1 MNIPGVESSSVLA
14 TASRAPGFHGLRG
27 HRQDQAAAGIDRL
40 RDVAA
45 RAGRKPLGEA
55 LETAEG
61 RVFFSFLFGNS
72 PYLGLLLLR
81 DLEFTESLVKEAP
94 EEVTRRLRSDL
105 CAADPG
111 MDRDRLMKFLR
122 SRRSRVAVVAAVC
135 DCFDICGVMEC
146 AELLSDM
153 ADHAVRLAV
162 SHLLLGRVE
171 RGDLGLPEGYEA
183 GAPDGGRWGYFVLAM
198 GKHGSRELN
207 YSSDIDLLVLYDP
220 ASVRYTGRKSPG
232 DCFVRV
238 TRDLVSILQSRTG
251 DGYVFRT
258 DLRLRPDPSST
269 PTAITV
275 EFALDYY
282 LRFGR
287 TWERTA
293 LIKAR
298 PVAGDLGAGAAF
310 LERLSPFIWDEG
322 LDFTS
327 VEEIRSM
334 SQQIHDFHGHG
345 AARAAG
351 HDVKLGRGGIREIE
365 FFVHMHQ
372 LAYGGRSPR
381 LRGPRLLSMLEILDG
396 EHHLLP
402 REATM
407 LRDAYLLLR
416 RVEHRL
422 QMVNDDQTQTLPE
435 SGDGLEHV
443 AAFMG
448 LASRKQLEDRV
459 EKACG
464 EVHDLYRTRFSVPE
478 SEQDI
483 TAAILEGPEGKENPE
498 AVEKLA
504 AAGFARAQTAIEVF
518 RGWAEGRHAST
529 ASDRARAIIR
539 EILHE
544 IIEALGRTPDPD
556 RALARMDKFLERLPE
571 DISLFSMLRANT
583 WLLNLIAVV
592 LGSAPRIADT
602 LGGNPRLLKAVLEP
616 SFFLPIP
623 GREPLA
629 GELGERLQG
638 ERDPQKRIRQVAG
651 WAGDR
656 RFQVGVQSLQ
666 NLISVDEAS
675 PSLSHVADV
684 VIEVLFGD
692 VIAALH
698 EHHGVPGGGCAVVA
712 LGKLGAGE
720 MTFESDLDLLFVADL
735 PDDREQ
741 TTGPAPIEAQRFYG
755 RVAQHLI
762 AALRSR
768 SASGRLYEVDMRLRP
783 CGDSG
788 PLVTTLDAF
797 REYHASAAWTW
808 ERMSLTRARVVCGD
822 AVTTEAVAGE
832 IGGILTRSRNPE
844 RLLEDV
850 ARMRDRVAAEYPRQ
864 DPFELKYARGGLVDL
879 EFIAQYLQ
887 LLHAHKSPEVL
898 AGGTAA
904 CFEAL
909 AGAGV
914 LPEEEGRFLAAAVR
928 MQRTI
933 QALLRLTWNQEL
945 PVREA
950 PEPLRRK
957 LAAALE
963 CEGLEELEGKLR
975 DTQDRAFELYQRCI
989 GRPAGGAAE
998 PGPG

>member
-1 MNIPGVESSSVLA
+1 MESASVLA
-14 TASRAPGFHGLRG
+14 TAARAPGFDDLRG
-27 HRQDQAAAGIDRL
+27 HRQDQAASGIER
-40 RDVAA
+40 
-45 RAGRKPLGEA
+45 LGEA
-55 LETAEG
+55 AAGAGRDALGESLETPEA

-72 PYLGLLLLR
+72 PYLGRLLLR
-81 DLEFTESLVKEAP
+81 DLEFTESLVAETPEA
-94 EEVTRRLRSDL
+94 VTRGLRNEL
-105 CAADPG
+105 AAADPG
-111 MDRDRLMKFLR
+111 MDRDRLMAFLR
-122 SRRSRVAVVAAVC
+122 SRRSRVAVVAAVY
-135 DCFDICGVMEC
+135 DCFGICGVMEC

-171 RGDLGLPEGYEA
+171 RGDLEPPEGCEP
-183 GAPDGGRWGYFVLAM
+183 GAPDGNWGYFVLAM

-207 YSSDIDLLVLYDP
+207 YSSDIDLVVLYDP
-220 ASVRYTGRKSPG
+220 ASVRYTGRKTPG

-269 PTAITV
+269 PTAIAV
-275 EFALDYY
+275 DFALDYY

-293 LIKAR
+293 FIKAR

-345 AARAAG
+345 AVTAAG

-381 LRGPRLLSMLEILDG
+381 LRGPRLLAMLEVLDG
-396 EHHLLP
+396 EHHVLP
-402 REATM
+402 AEAAA
-407 LRDAYLLLR
+407 LRGAYLLLR

-435 SGDGLEHV
+435 SADGLEHV

-448 LASRKQLEDRV
+448 LASAGQLEGLV

-464 EVHDLYRTRFSVPE
+464 EVHDLYRTRFNVPE
-478 SEQDI
+478 SEQDV
-483 TAAILEGPEGKENPE
+483 TAVVLDGPEGKENPD
-498 AVEKLA
+498 AVEQLK

-529 ASDRARAIIR
+529 ASERARAIVR

-556 RALARMDKFLERLPE
+556 RALARMDKFLETLPE
-571 DISLFSMLRANT
+571 DVSLFSMLRANT
-583 WLLNLIAVV
+583 WLLNLVTAVM
-592 LGSAPRIADT
+592 GSAPRIADT
-602 LGGNPRLLKAVLEP
+602 LGGNPRLLKAVIEP

-623 GREPLA
+623 DRQSLSE
-629 GELGERLQG
+629 ELGERLHG
-638 ERDPQKRIRQVAG
+638 ERDPEKRLRQVAG

-666 NLISVDEAS
+666 NLVTVDEAS
-675 PSLSHVADV
+675 ASLTHVAEAV
-684 VIEVLFGD
+684 VEVLFAD
-692 VIAALH
+692 VLAELQ
-698 EHHGVPGGGCAVVA
+698 EHHGRVPGGGCAVVA
-712 LGKLGAGE
+712 MGKLGAGE
-720 MTFESDLDLLFVADL
+720 LTFESDLDLLFVADV
-735 PDDREQ
+735 PEDREQ
-741 TTGPAPIEAQRFYG
+741 TTGPAAIEAGRFYG
-755 RVAQHLI
+755 RAAQRLI

-768 SASGRLYEVDMRLRP
+768 SPSGRLYEVDMRLRP
-783 CGDSG
+783 SGDSG
-788 PLVTTLDAF
+788 PLVTTLGAF

-808 ERMSLTRARVVCGD
+808 EQMSLTRARVVCGD
-822 AVTTEAVAGE
+822 AATAAAVAGE
-832 IGGILTRSRNPE
+832 IRGILVRPRDPE
-844 RLLEDV
+844 PLLEDV
-850 ARMRDRVAAEYPRQ
+850 ARMRDRIAAEYPPG
-864 DPFELKYARGGLVDL
+864 DPFDLKYARGGLVDL

-887 LLHAHKSPEVL
+887 LLHAHGHPGVL

-914 LPEEEGRFLAAAVR
+914 LPQEEARILAAAVR
-928 MQRTI
+928 MQRTV
-933 QALLRLTWNQEL
+933 QALLRLTWNEES

-950 PEPLRRK
+950 PEPLRAK

-963 CEGLEELEGKLR
+963 CEGFGELEGKLR
-975 DTQDRAFELYQRCI
+975 GTQEQAFDLYRRCI
-989 GRPAGGAAE
+989 GRPAMGAGKQEGG
-998 PGPG
+998 

>member
-1 MNIPGVESSSVLA
+1 MESASVLA
-14 TASRAPGFHGLRG
+14 TAARAPGFDELRG
-27 HRQDQAAAGIDRL
+27 HRQDQAASGIER
-40 RDVAA
+40 
-45 RAGRKPLGEA
+45 LGEA
-55 LETAEG
+55 AAGAGRDALGESLGTPEA

-72 PYLGLLLLR
+72 PYLGRLLLR
-81 DLEFTESLVKEAP
+81 DLEFTESLVAETPEA
-94 EEVTRRLRSDL
+94 VTRRLRNEL
-105 CAADPG
+105 AAADPA
-111 MDRDRLMKFLR
+111 MDRDRLMAFLR
-122 SRRSRVAVVAAVC
+122 SRRSRVAVVAAVY
-135 DCFDICGVMEC
+135 DCFGICGVMEC

-171 RGDLGLPEGYEA
+171 RGDLEPPEGCEP
-183 GAPDGGRWGYFVLAM
+183 GAPDGNWGYFVLAM

-207 YSSDIDLLVLYDP
+207 YSSDIDLVVLYDP
-220 ASVRYTGRKSPG
+220 ASVRYTGRKTPG

-269 PTAITV
+269 PTAIAV
-275 EFALDYY
+275 DFALDYY

-293 LIKAR
+293 FIKAR

-345 AARAAG
+345 AVTAAG

-381 LRGPRLLSMLEILDG
+381 LRGPRLLAMLEVLDG
-396 EHHLLP
+396 EHHVLP
-402 REATM
+402 AEAAA
-407 LRDAYLLLR
+407 LRAAYLLLR

-435 SGDGLEHV
+435 SADGLEHV

-448 LASRKQLEDRV
+448 LASAGELEGLV

-464 EVHDLYRTRFSVPE
+464 EVHDLYRTRFNVPE
-478 SEQDI
+478 SEQDV
-483 TAAILEGPEGKENPE
+483 TAVILDGPEGKENRD
-498 AVEKLA
+498 AVEKLE
-504 AAGFARAQTAIEVF
+504 AAGFARAQTAVEVF

-529 ASDRARAIIR
+529 SSERARAIVR

-556 RALARMDKFLERLPE
+556 RALARMDKFLETLPE
-571 DISLFSMLRANT
+571 DVSLFSMLRANT
-583 WLLNLIAVV
+583 WLLNLVTAVM
-592 LGSAPRIADT
+592 GSAPRIADT

-623 GREPLA
+623 DRQSLSE
-629 GELGERLQG
+629 ELGERLQG
-638 ERDPQKRIRQVAG
+638 ERDPEKRLRQVAG

-666 NLISVDEAS
+666 NLVTVDEAS
-675 PSLSHVADV
+675 ASLSHVADAV
-684 VIEVLFGD
+684 VEVLFD
-692 VIAALH
+692 DALAGLRD
-698 EHHGVPGGGCAVVA
+698 HHGRVRGGGCAVVA

-720 MTFESDLDLLFVADL
+720 MTFESDLDLLFVADV

-741 TTGPAPIEAQRFYG
+741 TTGPAPIEAGRFYG
-755 RVAQHLI
+755 RAAQRLI

-783 CGDSG
+783 SGDSG
-788 PLVTTLDAF
+788 PLVTTLGAF

-808 ERMSLTRARVVCGD
+808 EQMSLTRARVVCGD
-822 AVTTEAVAGE
+822 AATAATVAGE
-832 IGGILTRSRNPE
+832 IRGILIRPRTPE
-844 RLLEDV
+844 RLLGDV
-850 ARMRDRVAAEYPRQ
+850 ARMRERIAAEYPPGN
-864 DPFELKYARGGLVDL
+864 PFDLKYARGGLVDL

-887 LLHAHKSPEVL
+887 LLHAHGHPEVL

-914 LPEEEGRFLAAAVR
+914 LPEEEARFLAAAVR
-928 MQRTI
+928 MQRTV
-933 QALLRLTWNQEL
+933 QALLRLTWNEES

-950 PEPLRRK
+950 PEPLRAK

-963 CEGLEELEGKLR
+963 CEGFEELEGKLR
-975 DTQDRAFELYQRCI
+975 GTQEQAFDLYQRCI
-989 GRPAGGAAE
+989 GRPAMGAGKQEGG
-998 PGPG
+998 

>member
-1 MNIPGVESSSVLA
+1 MESASVLA
-14 TASRAPGFHGLRG
+14 TAARAPGFGDLRG
-27 HRQDQAAAGIDRL
+27 HRQDQAASGIER
-40 RDVAA
+40 
-45 RAGRKPLGEA
+45 LGEA
-55 LETAEG
+55 AAGAGRDALGESLETPEA

-72 PYLGLLLLR
+72 PYLGRLLLR
-81 DLEFTESLVKEAP
+81 DLEFTESLVAETPEA
-94 EEVTRRLRSDL
+94 VTRRLRNEL
-105 CAADPG
+105 AAADPAL
-111 MDRDRLMKFLR
+111 DRGRLMAFLR
-122 SRRSRVAVVAAVC
+122 SRRSRVAVVAAVY
-135 DCFDICGVMEC
+135 DCFGICGVMEC

-171 RGDLGLPEGYEA
+171 RGDLEAPEGREP
-183 GAPDGGRWGYFVLAM
+183 GAPDGTCGYFVLAM

-207 YSSDIDLLVLYDP
+207 YSSDIDLVVLYDP
-220 ASVRYTGRKSPG
+220 ARVRYTGKKSPG

-269 PTAITV
+269 PTAIAV
-275 EFALDYY
+275 DFALDYY

-293 LIKAR
+293 FIKAR

-345 AARAAG
+345 AVTAAG

-381 LRGPRLLSMLEILDG
+381 LRGQRLLAMLEVLDG
-396 EHHLLP
+396 EHHVLP
-402 REATM
+402 GEAAALRE
-407 LRDAYLLLR
+407 AYLLLR

-435 SGDGLEHV
+435 SADGLEHV

-448 LASRKQLEDRV
+448 LASAGELEGLV
-459 EKACG
+459 EDACG
-464 EVHDLYRTRFSVPE
+464 EVHDLYRTRFNVPE
-478 SEQDI
+478 SEQDV
-483 TAAILEGPEGKENPE
+483 TAVILDGPEGKENRD
-498 AVEKLA
+498 AVEKLE
-504 AAGFARAQTAIEVF
+504 AAGFARAQTAVEVF

-529 ASDRARAIIR
+529 ASERARAIVR

-556 RALARMDKFLERLPE
+556 RALARMDKFLETLPE
-571 DISLFSMLRANT
+571 DVSLFSMLRANT
-583 WLLNLIAVV
+583 WLLNLVTAVM
-592 LGSAPRIADT
+592 GSAPRIADT

-623 GREPLA
+623 DRQSLSE
-629 GELGERLQG
+629 ELGERLHG
-638 ERDPQKRIRQVAG
+638 ERDPEKRLRQVAG

-666 NLISVDEAS
+666 NLVTVDEAS
-675 PSLSHVADV
+675 ASLSHVADAV
-684 VIEVLFGD
+684 VEVLFED
-692 VIAALH
+692 ALAGLRD
-698 EHHGVPGGGCAVVA
+698 HHGRVPGGGCAVVA

-720 MTFESDLDLLFVADL
+720 MTFESDLDLLFVADV

-741 TTGPAPIEAQRFYG
+741 TTGPAAIEAGRFYG
-755 RVAQHLI
+755 RAAQRLI

-768 SASGRLYEVDMRLRP
+768 SPSGRLYEVDMRLRP
-783 CGDSG
+783 SGDSG
-788 PLVTTLDAF
+788 PLVTTLGAF

-808 ERMSLTRARVVCGD
+808 EQMSLTRARVVCGD
-822 AVTTEAVAGE
+822 AATAATVAGE
-832 IGGILTRSRNPE
+832 IRGILTRPRKPE

-850 ARMRDRVAAEYPRQ
+850 ARMRDRIAAEYPPG
-864 DPFELKYARGGLVDL
+864 DPFDLKYARGGLVDL

-887 LLHAHKSPEVL
+887 LLHAHGHPGVL

-914 LPEEEGRFLAAAVR
+914 LAEEEARFLAAAVR
-928 MQRTI
+928 MQRTL
-933 QALLRLTWNQEL
+933 QALLRLTWNGES

-950 PEPLRRK
+950 PEPLRGK

-963 CEGLEELEGKLR
+963 CEGFGELEGKLR
-975 DTQDRAFELYQRCI
+975 GTQEQAFDLYRRRI
-989 GRPAGGAAE
+989 GRPAMGAGKQEGG
-998 PGPG
+998 

>member
-1 MNIPGVESSSVLA
+1 MESASVLA
-14 TASRAPGFHGLRG
+14 TAARAPGFGDLRG
-27 HRQDQAAAGIDRL
+27 HRQEQAVSGIERL
-40 RDVAA
+40 GEAAA
-45 RAGRKPLGEA
+45 RAGRDALGNA
-55 LETAEG
+55 LETPEG

-72 PYLGLLLLR
+72 PYLGRLLLR
-81 DLEFTESLVKEAP
+81 DLEFTEALVAEAP
-94 EEVTRRLRSDL
+94 EAVTRGLRNEL
-105 CAADPG
+105 AAADPA
-111 MDRDRLMKFLR
+111 MDRERLMAFLR
-122 SRRSRVAVVAAVC
+122 SRRSRVAVVAAVY
-135 DCFDICGVMEC
+135 DCFGICGVMEC
-146 AELLSDM
+146 ARLLSDM

-171 RGDLGLPEGYEA
+171 RGDLEPPEGHEP
-183 GAPDGGRWGYFVLAM
+183 GAPEGNWGYFVLAM

-207 YSSDIDLLVLYDP
+207 YSSDIDLVVLYDP
-220 ASVRYTGRKSPG
+220 ASVRYTGRKTPG

-238 TRDLVSILQSRTG
+238 TRDLVGILQSRTG

-269 PTAITV
+269 PTAIAV
-275 EFALDYY
+275 DFALDYY

-345 AARAAG
+345 AVTAAG

-381 LRGPRLLSMLEILDG
+381 LRGPRLLAMLEVLDG
-396 EHHLLP
+396 EHHILP
-402 REATM
+402 AEAAT
-407 LRDAYLLLR
+407 LRAAYLLLR

-435 SGDGLEHV
+435 SADGLEHV

-448 LASRKQLEDRV
+448 LASAGQLEGLV

-464 EVHDLYRTRFSVPE
+464 EVHDLYRTRFDVPE
-478 SEQDI
+478 SEQDV
-483 TAAILEGPEGKENPE
+483 TAVILDGPEGKENPD
-498 AVEKLA
+498 AVEKLE
-504 AAGFARAQTAIEVF
+504 AAGFMRAQTAIEVF

-529 ASDRARAIIR
+529 ASERARAIVR

-556 RALARMDKFLERLPE
+556 RALARMDKFLETLPE
-571 DISLFSMLRANT
+571 DVSLFSMLRANT
-583 WLLNLIAVV
+583 WLLNLVTAVM
-592 LGSAPRIADT
+592 GSAPRIADT

-623 GREPLA
+623 GRQLLSE
-629 GELGERLQG
+629 ELDERLRG
-638 ERDPQKRIRQVAG
+638 ERDPEKRMGLVAG

-666 NLISVDEAS
+666 NLITVDEAS
-675 PSLSHVADV
+675 ASLSHVADAV
-684 VIEVLFGD
+684 VEVLFAD
-692 VIAALH
+692 VLAELQ
-698 EHHGVPGGGCAVVA
+698 EHHGRVPGGGCAVVA
-712 LGKLGAGE
+712 MGKLGAGE
-720 MTFESDLDLLFVADL
+720 MTFESDLDLLFVAEV
-735 PDDREQ
+735 PDHREQ
-741 TTGPAPIEAQRFYG
+741 TTGPAPIEAGRFYG
-755 RVAQHLI
+755 RAAQRLI

-783 CGDSG
+783 SGGSG
-788 PLVTTLDAF
+788 PLVTTLGAF

-808 ERMSLTRARVVCGD
+808 EQMSLTRARVVCGD
-822 AVTTEAVAGE
+822 VATAATVAGE
-832 IGGILTRSRNPE
+832 IRGILIRSRDPE
-844 RLLEDV
+844 RLLEEV
-850 ARMRDRVAAEYPRQ
+850 AGMRERIAAEYPPG
-864 DPFELKYARGGLVDL
+864 DPFDLKYARGGLVDL

-887 LLHAHKSPEVL
+887 LLHAHDHPEVL

-904 CFEAL
+904 CFEAWPGP
-909 AGAGV
+909 ASS
-914 LPEEEGRFLAAAVR
+914 
-928 MQRTI
+928 
-933 QALLRLTWNQEL
+933 
-945 PVREA
+945 
-950 PEPLRRK
+950 RR
-957 LAAALE
+957 
-963 CEGLEELEGKLR
+963 R
-975 DTQDRAFELYQRCI
+975 
-989 GRPAGGAAE
+989 RPASSPPRCACSA
-998 PGPG
+998 PFRPC